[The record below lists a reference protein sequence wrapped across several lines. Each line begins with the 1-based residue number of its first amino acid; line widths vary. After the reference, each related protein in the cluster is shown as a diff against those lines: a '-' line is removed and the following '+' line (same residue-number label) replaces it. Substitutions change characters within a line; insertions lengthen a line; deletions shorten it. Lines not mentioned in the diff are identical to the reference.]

1 MIENGGAKED
11 DDDYRSPL
19 DLLFEAL
26 EEEYPNH
33 IVNCTPLVR
42 QYIILSNKWGAVHCR
57 DKVLYFF

>member
-42 QYIILSNKWGAVHCR
+42 
-57 DKVLYFF
+57 